1 MGCHPT
7 RCNDFQPDADKYYTQ
22 LCDAIEMHRKKIVAI
37 GECGLD
43 YDRLHFCAADVQ
55 RIYFERQLDLVAKYQ
70 LPLFLH
76 CRNAFD
82 DFYEIIQRN
91 LMKISQNGGVV
102 HSFDGTIEQARKLIE
117 LGFYIGINGCSL
129 KTDEQL
135 KVVAELPNERIL
147 VETDCPWCAIRPSHA
162 GKMNSDLAIF
172 SFICKLQLM
181 FDFCIFFSQQQ
192 KGSKFIKT
200 KWPSTKK
207 KDKWTKDTLI
217 DGRYEPAQIIQVLEV
232 IAGCK
237 NENVDTLANQFYTN
251 TMNLFFKS

>member
-7 RCNDFQPDADKYYTQ
+7 RCNDFQSNPDEYYSQ
-22 LCDAIEMHRKKIVAI
+22 LCDGLEKYSKKIVAI

-43 YDRLHFCAADVQ
+43 YDRLHFCSADVQ

-91 LMKISQNGGVV
+91 LTKISKNRGVV
-102 HSFDGTIEQARKLIE
+102 HSFDGTIEQAHKLME
-117 LGFYIGINGCSL
+117 LGFFIGINGCSL
-129 KTDEQL
+129 KTDDQL

-162 GKMNSDLAIF
+162 GKL
-172 SFICKLQLM
+172 
-181 FDFCIFFSQQQ
+181 
-192 KGSKFIKT
+192 
-200 KWPSTKK
+200 
-207 KDKWTKDTLI
+207 
-217 DGRYEPAQIIQVLEV
+217 
-232 IAGCK
+232 
-237 NENVDTLANQFYTN
+237 NVDYCGVSF
-251 TMNLFFKS
+251 LF

>member
-1 MGCHPT
+1 MFHGIYNGSQKHPDDLDIVLQRSWANGLDKIIVTVGCLNDTDEAIKITEKFDNLFMTMGCHPT
-7 RCNDFQPDADKYYTQ
+7 RCNDFKSDPDKYYSQ
-22 LCDAIEMHRKKIVAI
+22 LCEAIEKHRKKIVAI

-55 RIYFERQLDLVAKYQ
+55 RKYFERQLDLVTKYQ

-91 LMKISQNGGVV
+91 LSKISQNRGVV

-117 LGFYIGINGCSL
+117 LGFYIGINGCSM

-135 KVVAELPNERIL
+135 KVVAQIPNERIL

-162 GKMNSDLAIF
+162 GKKNYNDLF
-172 SFICKLQLM
+172 
-181 FDFCIFFSQQQ
+181 
-192 KGSKFIKT
+192 
-200 KWPSTKK
+200 
-207 KDKWTKDTLI
+207 
-217 DGRYEPAQIIQVLEV
+217 V
-232 IAGCK
+232 
-237 NENVDTLANQFYTN
+237 
-251 TMNLFFKS
+251 